1 MIECE
6 DSITR
11 LLNKAGPPPPPT
23 PTPFLARED
32 GSKRDWNISKCVCDE
47 SNSVVVN
54 TSSGGVRGQTLNV
67 VNHKINQFLN
77 IPYAEPPVGP
87 LRFSPPQPLQTPK
100 QII

>member
-1 MIECE
+1 MIFA
-6 DSITR
+6 
-11 LLNKAGPPPPPT
+11 NKLC
-23 PTPFLARED
+23 FVLIVCLIER
-32 GSKRDWNISKCVCDE
+32 CVCDE

-87 LRFSPPQPLQTPK
+87 RRFSPPQPLKAPK
-100 QII
+100 KVIKNSIYDFEH

>member
-1 MIECE
+1 ML
-6 DSITR
+6 TFNK
-11 LLNKAGPPPPPT
+11 LNVV
-23 PTPFLARED
+23 LIVSVIVVCIQR
-32 GSKRDWNISKCVCDE
+32 CVCDE

-100 QII
+100 KVFKKLFS